1 MDFQSVLLI
10 ALICWNVFV
19 TGVCVYLAL
28 RIKSFILEVNKGDL
42 LKLIEKVIRSE
53 SQHSNSIKA
62 LKNKLSDLEDSS
74 KFHIQKTSLIRF
86 NPFEDLGGEHSFVL
100 VLLDAFNNGIIL
112 TGLHTRERTR
122 IYVKNIKEGKSSVE
136 LSKEEKKALEQAL
149 GKSYE

>member
-1 MDFQSVLLI
+1 MDFQSILLI

-19 TGVCVYLAL
+19 TGVCIYFAL
-28 RIKSFILEVNKGDL
+28 RIKSFILEVNKGNL
-42 LKLIEKVIRSE
+42 LKLLERVIRSE

-62 LKNKLSDLEDSS
+62 LKNKLSDLEGNS

-136 LSKEEKKALEQAL
+136 LSKEEKKALAQAL